1 MKSFFSSL
9 WAAAALLIGAAV
21 FLALMLWVARSHS
34 RMWRRLAASYAG
46 PRREGAIATRLETFV
61 IADRGAGAPRAYRQY
76 SGVQLALFLDGI
88 SAWAIPIPPLN
99 VGCPPLFLP
108 FAEMAVAQTDWML
121 WTDPA
126 ALRMRRSPEIDLII
140 SRDTLRWIRGH
151 IDASPFGPTP

>member
-9 WAAAALLIGAAV
+9 WAAASLLVGAAV
-21 FLALMLWVARSHS
+21 FLTLMRMIARNYS

-46 PRREGAIATRLETFV
+46 PRRKGAMATRLETVV
-61 IADRGAGAPRAYRQY
+61 IAGRGAAQAFGHRQY
-76 SGVQLALFLDGI
+76 SGVNLALFPDGI

-108 FAEMAVAQTDWML
+108 FAEMAVADTDWML

-126 ALRMRRSPEIDLII
+126 ALRMRRTPEIDVII
-140 SRDTLRWIRGH
+140 SCDTLRWVREH
-151 IDASPFGPTP
+151 IDVSPFSLAP

>member
-9 WAAAALLIGAAV
+9 WAGAALLVGTAA
-21 FLALMLWVARSHS
+21 FLALMLWVARNHS

-46 PRREGAIATRLETFV
+46 PRRKGAIATRLETVV
-61 IADRGAGAPRAYRQY
+61 IAGRGTAQAFGHRQY
-76 SGVQLALFLDGI
+76 SAVKLALFPDGL

-108 FAEMAVAQTDWML
+108 FAEMTVAETDWML

-126 ALRMRRSPEIDLII
+126 ALRMRRSPEIDVMI
-140 SRDTLRWIRGH
+140 SRDTLRWIREH
-151 IDASPFGPTP
+151 IDASPFGLAP